1 MTRPFPLAGL
11 LRVRARAEEQ
21 AAAELAASRREA
33 ERARTRS
40 RDAREA
46 LQGAELPS
54 GCGELAWTAA
64 VAGRTMLAG
73 LLAEAEAAAV
83 RADAQVGERTTHW
96 SAARRDLR
104 VVDRLAE
111 RHETA
116 ERVREE
122 HAEQVVLDE
131 VASRRAAVPQPTLG
145 EARP

>member
-21 AAAELAASRREA
+21 AAAELAASRRAA
-33 ERARTRS
+33 ERARSRS
-40 RDAREA
+40 REAREA
-46 LQGAELPS
+46 LAGSTLPS
-54 GCGELAWTAA
+54 GCDELAWTAA

-73 LLAEAEAAAV
+73 LLAEAEVAAG
-83 RADAQVGERTTHW
+83 RADEQVDARTSEW

-131 VASRRAAVPQPTLG
+131 VASRRAAVPPSTLG
-145 EARP
+145 EVRS